1 MSLVNVK
8 GSFLGANL
16 KKSTFEGVTKV
27 SIMIDL
33 YQPDAP
39 GTDKVVQ
46 LKSDDVELLQTI
58 NDTFDMG
65 SVFEAKASVN
75 AYQNKAYYKLLEIV

>member
-1 MSLVNVK
+1 MSVVTVK

-27 SIMIDL
+27 AVMVDI
-33 YQPDAP
+33 YQPEAP
-39 GTDKVVQ
+39 GTNKVVQ
-46 LKSDDVELLQTI
+46 IKSDDVELLQTI
-58 NDTFDMG
+58 NDSYDMG

-75 AYQNKAYYKLLEIV
+75 AYQNQAYFKLLEIV

>member
-1 MSLVNVK
+1 MSVVKVK

-27 SIMIDL
+27 SVMIDV

-46 LKSDDVELLQTI
+46 IKSDDVELLQTI
-58 NDTFDMG
+58 NENFDMG
-65 SVFEAKASVN
+65 SVFEALTSVN
-75 AYQNKAYYKLLEIV
+75 AYQNKAYFKLLEIV